1 MKEKIKDFEHQNNE
15 LDGII
20 QDEIQEIAALENDI
34 YDSQA
39 ELSKYQSDNASLS
52 ANVEQYRSEA
62 IHNQKATQA
71 EIMRNNDLSKNI
83 KQAENILKVRRSQ
96 VEEGRVEISVLR
108 NENDSLDK
116 INSQLVDDLEACKR
130 HLE

>member
-1 MKEKIKDFEHQNNE
+1 M
-15 LDGII
+15 
-20 QDEIQEIAALENDI
+20 
-34 YDSQA
+34 
-39 ELSKYQSDNASLS
+39 
-52 ANVEQYRSEA
+52 EQYRSEA

>member
-1 MKEKIKDFEHQNNE
+1 
-15 LDGII
+15 
-20 QDEIQEIAALENDI
+20 
-34 YDSQA
+34 
-39 ELSKYQSDNASLS
+39 
-52 ANVEQYRSEA
+52 
-62 IHNQKATQA
+62 
-71 EIMRNNDLSKNI
+71 MRNNDLSKNI